1 MDVKSPQATGTL
13 HSCCGWLIRQPMTFL
28 HTAISWPSFGSF
40 VCCALM
46 LRYFMDRFFG
56 NGKAHDTACFE
67 EPVQLLN
74 CIVDRDVSVGRYTF
88 ILKHS
93 RIRPNTKIGRY
104 CSIAPFVEIAP
115 PEHPTNWMGTSPFQ
129 YDTLLHFGAQEGY
142 SDRDV
147 LPNPIEP
154 ISTVVGNDVWIGRQV
169 TIRRGVK
176 VGHGA
181 IIGANSFVN
190 KDVPPY
196 AIVGGLPAK
205 LIRYRFSQDV
215 IARLLDLNWW
225 ELTPQQLQG
234 VQFDDIDRAI
244 EQVEAVKKA
253 GGA

>member
-1 MDVKSPQATGTL
+1 MNK
-13 HSCCGWLIRQPMTFL
+13 
-28 HTAISWPSFGSF
+28 
-40 VCCALM
+40 
-46 LRYFMDRFFG
+46 FFG
-56 NGKAHDTACFE
+56 NGKAHSTACLE

-115 PEHPTNWMGTSPFQ
+115 PEHPTNWLGTSPFQ
-129 YDTLLHFGAQEGY
+129 YDTILHFGALKGY

-147 LPNPIEP
+147 LPNPIDTV
-154 ISTVVGNDVWIGRQV
+154 STVVGNDVWIGRQV

-176 VGHGA
+176 IGHGA
-181 IIGANSFVN
+181 IIGANAFVN

-205 LIRYRFSQDV
+205 LIRYRFPKEV
-215 IARLLDLNWW
+215 IARLLELNWW
-225 ELTPQQLQG
+225 ELTPQQLEG

-244 EQVEAVKKA
+244 EQVEAIRKA
-253 GGA
+253 ESLKI